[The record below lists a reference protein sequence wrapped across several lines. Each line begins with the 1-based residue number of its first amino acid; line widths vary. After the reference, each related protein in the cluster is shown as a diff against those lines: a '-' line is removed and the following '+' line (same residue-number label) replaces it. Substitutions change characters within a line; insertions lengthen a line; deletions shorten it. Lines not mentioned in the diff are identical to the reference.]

1 MRSTSALP
9 PTTDSGDASSAPYL
23 KARLGAASALLALPV
38 IGVGL
43 AVLAWKWWADAVTGL
58 PSIDVVI
65 VAAIATC
72 GAIACAWLT
81 LACLTIALSPAHLRH
96 RVARGTPSAL
106 RRLVTIA
113 LGASAA
119 AAVALPATADVHTGA
134 GWVEPPAPSA
144 GWVAAAAAP
153 VPGRAALDVAD
164 AHRTTVLAGVALRAG
179 GLNGESAAPH
189 EAPAVASTA
198 PQRSSPAPSSQAP
211 TSQAP
216 SPTVTVRTGDSL
228 WTLTADA
235 LGTDDTAVVAAS
247 WPLLYEDNREA
258 IGDDPSLIHPGTV
271 LTLPPE
277 WDR

>member
-1 MRSTSALP
+1 MGSTSALP
-9 PTTDSGDASSAPYL
+9 PTTDSGDISSAPCL
-23 KARLGAASALLALPV
+23 KARLAAASALLALPIV
-38 IGVGL
+38 GMGL
-43 AVLAWKWWADAVTGL
+43 AVLAWKWWAHAVTGL

-72 GAIACAWLT
+72 GAAACAWLT
-81 LACLTIALSPAHLRH
+81 LACLTIALSPAHRRH
-96 RVARGTPSAL
+96 RVARGTPAAL

-113 LGASAA
+113 VGASAA

-144 GWVAAAAAP
+144 GWVAAAAP
-153 VPGRAALDVAD
+153 VPGRAALEVAD
-164 AHRTTVLAGVALRAG
+164 AHRTTVLAGVALRG
-179 GLNGESAAPH
+179 GGPDGGSAAPQ
-189 EAPAVASTA
+189 EAPAVASAEPRRSA
-198 PQRSSPAPSSQAP
+198 PAPSSPAPSS
-211 TSQAP
+211 
-216 SPTVTVRTGDSL
+216 TVTVRTGDSL

-235 LGTDDTAVVAAS
+235 LGTEDAAVVAAS

-271 LTLPPE
+271 LSLPPE